1 MLIEIRIGPG
11 KEKLRSSILN
21 VQRQCR
27 IPSSKVHR
35 VPHITLY
42 GPFMGDSSQ
51 IEKVRSIIKSVGDNY
66 SFLPYLI
73 DGFRWTNGTKG
84 KVIYFNVVPSEE
96 FQNFRK
102 ELNSRLIEVVP
113 KTRPWDRGED
123 FLFHSTLAYKLAD
136 SEYRRSWPYVSG
148 YRALESK
155 SLIQRI
161 KSFLF
166 GEPQAYTM
174 RYFYLPL
181 HALRV
186 TFLNDQSRIICEYDF
201 LQKRL
206 LSRRE
211 ALSGAEWQKTLRL
224 FRIKKRMEGCRDNKK
239 SIYLI
244 SDLHLD
250 HANIIRYCG
259 RPFSNVQEMNDI
271 LVDNWNNTV
280 RDNPIYFLGD
290 LSFGR
295 GSRPPRYWLGRLA
308 GGIHYVRGNHG
319 AYIKGSNHYEI
330 LEYQSHKFLL
340 VHNPDNL
347 PIEWNDWV
355 IHGHKH
361 NNDIKNYPFINGE
374 KKTINVSAELLNYR
388 PVSLDFLLTLKLDSI
403 KRMDTIDSRPERKS
417 GSL

>member
-1 MLIEIRIGPG
+1 MFIEIRIAPG
-11 KEKLRSSILN
+11 KEKLSSSILN
-21 VQRQCR
+21 VKRQCR

-35 VPHITLY
+35 VPHIALY
-42 GPFMGDSSQ
+42 GGFAANHSQ
-51 IEKVRSIIKSVGDNY
+51 IEKVKSILKSVGHNY

-73 DGFRWTNGTKG
+73 DGFKWMEGEKG

-96 FQNFRK
+96 FENLRK
-102 ELNSRLIEVVP
+102 ELAWRLLKVVP
-113 KTRPWDRGED
+113 KTKSWDRDKD
-123 FLFHSTLAYKLAD
+123 FLFHSSLAYKLAD
-136 SEYRRSWPYVSG
+136 SEYERIWPHVSG
-148 YRALESK
+148 YRAPESK

-166 GEPQAYTM
+166 GQSQAYTM

-181 HALRV
+181 NALRV

-224 FRIKKRMEGCRDNKK
+224 FRFKKGIEGCRDNND

-250 HANIIRYCG
+250 HANIIRYCA
-259 RPFSNVQEMNDI
+259 RPFSNVQEMNI
-271 LVDNWNNTV
+271 VLVDNWNNTV

-295 GSRPPRYWLGRLA
+295 GSRPARYWLRRLA
-308 GGIHYVRGNHG
+308 GGIHYVRGNHE
-319 AYIKGSNHYEI
+319 AYVENSNHYEI
-330 LEYQSHKFLL
+330 LEYQNNKFLL
-340 VHNPDNL
+340 VHDPNNL
-347 PIEWNDWV
+347 PIEWNDWI

-374 KKTINVSAELLNYR
+374 KRTINVSAELLNYK
-388 PVSLDFLLTLKLDSI
+388 PVSLDFLLSLNLDSI
-403 KRMDTIDSRPERKS
+403 RRMDTIDSYPERK
-417 GSL
+417 